1 MTPTRPTLPSLRH
14 ELVRDLTLIS
24 AVWLL
29 AVFLTM
35 AYGVRHEVDD
45 LMDDALQ
52 ESAEVLYGTLVL
64 HGPHLPL
71 DSGNTLPAPPHDER
85 LVWQLVDQDQQVVLR
100 SHKAPAQALLP
111 AFQAGLSDGP
121 GHWRVY
127 GIRLPASQLVLMV
140 GQPGVERLESRY
152 EVITVVGASGVAVG
166 LACALWMRR
175 RVLRVMHQLQDLSS
189 QIQAYDPM
197 RPQTDLPAATRQ
209 EFVEVRAAVVDLG
222 RRLARRVESEQAF
235 AAHAAH
241 ALRTPL
247 AGMDAQLAVAM
258 QESSGATR
266 PRLERAREA
275 VVRLKRVI
283 TSLLAL
289 FRSNAA
295 LDPQDIDLSEL
306 MSHLPLDGLEI
317 HISQDRPLRA
327 DPNLVAAALVNLID
341 NAVRYGAHACW
352 LTLRADG
359 ECQTLTV
366 RDDGPGVDPQRR
378 AVLQQGVDQAPDADF
393 VGLGL
398 KLAALVARA
407 HQGRLVIDEPGEEAG
422 GFSVT
427 MVFGPQEPAA
437 RPTMG

>member
-111 AFQAGLSDGP
+111 AFKAGLSDGP
-121 GHWRVY
+121 GRWRVY

-152 EVITVVGASGVAVG
+152 EVITVVGASGIVVG

-175 RVLRVMHQLQDLSS
+175 RVLRVMQQLQDLSS

-247 AGMDAQLAVAM
+247 AGMDAQLAVTM